1 MRFAAAASGT
11 APSNGTLQYV
21 KYNPLNPCSN
31 ANPAN
36 LDYSQNL
43 FNGGTQNSQ
52 QHILQNHTP
61 GGKGPSFHAGD
72 WAAIQALNGS
82 TLNYGA
88 LGPAST
94 QSPGTYTLQWSV
106 PQPFDWLG
114 ITLYIGNGA
123 NGQLTTTNRLVV
135 MNNCSTVVTSYPVS

>member
-1 MRFAAAASGT
+1 MFFQAMSL
-11 APSNGTLQYV
+11 APNNGTFQLA

-43 FNGGTQNSQ
+43 FKGGTQNSM

-61 GGKGPSFHAGD
+61 GGKGPSFYAGD
-72 WAAIQALNGS
+72 WTAIQSLNGS

-88 LGPAST
+88 LGPT
-94 QSPGTYTLQWSV
+94 QSLGTYTLQWSV
-106 PQPFDWLG
+106 PQPFSWLG
-114 ITLYIGNGA
+114 ITLHIGNGA

-135 MNNCSTVVTSYPVS
+135 MSNCSTVVTSYPIN